1 MTFGDENTFKYYDI
15 VDTYDTKTNEYINNS
30 LNYKIFGDDSTYKY
44 ISNDIGMMNSIS
56 TPSIYKI
63 FGDDETFISTTLN
76 VLNNKETN
84 NNKKIFGNNYDFI
97 STISNDEEFI
107 DAQSLLNLYNTN
119 KIQSQNYRHSDCS
132 KIDIGNLYSSY
143 EIQSPC
149 DMPHRRYARFCPC
162 DNNHR
167 GTCPNCYDNKNNNC
181 NNNCNNNNKNKC
193 KPNAEKLSRK
203 IYQQLIYASSCV
215 ATIITQT
222 NCPQTRQELI
232 EIKRNLDKLG
242 MSMLFITKALNNCD
256 PICINQQNE
265 CSNNDF
271 RHNINSTIEL
281 LSIITQNL
289 VVLQKLPASKK
300 YINAIVL
307 ITFGVISQQNRL
319 ICINNY

>member
-15 VDTYDTKTNEYINNS
+15 KDTNDPKTNGYISTSINNKIFVDDS
-30 LNYKIFGDDSTYKY
+30 SYSYISNNIGMMNDANTSSTYKIFGDE
-44 ISNDIGMMNSIS
+44 
-56 TPSIYKI
+56 
-63 FGDDETFISTTLN
+63 ETFLSTMLNISS
-76 VLNNKETN
+76 NNDTN
-84 NNKKIFGNNYDFI
+84 NYYRVFGNNYDFI
-97 STISNDEEFI
+97 STLCNDEEVI

-119 KIQSQNYRHSDCS
+119 KIQSQNYRSRDCS

-162 DNNHR
+162 DNNNR
-167 GTCPNCYDNKNNNC
+167 GTCPNYNNKDC
-181 NNNCNNNNKNKC
+181 NNSCNNYNNKC
-193 KPNAEKLSRK
+193 RPNAEKLSRK

-232 EIKRNLDKLG
+232 DIKRNLDKLG
-242 MSMLFITKALNNCD
+242 MSMLFITKAINNCE

-265 CSNNDF
+265 CSHNDF